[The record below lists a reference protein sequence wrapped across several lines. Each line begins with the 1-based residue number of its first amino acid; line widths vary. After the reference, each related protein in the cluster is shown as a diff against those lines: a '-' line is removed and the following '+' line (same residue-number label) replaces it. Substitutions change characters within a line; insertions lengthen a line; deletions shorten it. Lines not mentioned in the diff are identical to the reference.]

1 MDTCPSSQ
9 QLRALLAHELQG
21 AEAEAV
27 EAHVEQC
34 AACQEAL
41 EEQTAAF
48 PTQQSEP
55 TDQRAGDS
63 DFLRRLQ
70 EQTPHGIRPAPQP
83 ASDAT
88 LAHREAPADAPAQP
102 TVPGYEVLA
111 ELGRGGMGV
120 VYKARHL
127 ALNRVVALKMV
138 LAGGHAG
145 PQELA
150 RFRTE
155 AEAVARLQHPHIVQI
170 YEVGEQNGLPYFSL
184 EFCPGGSLA
193 GQLGGKPLPP
203 ARAAAL
209 VETLARAMHAAH
221 QAGVVHRDLK
231 PANVLL
237 AADGTPKVTDFG
249 LAKKLDESAG
259 PTVSGAIMGTPSYM
273 APEQAGGRRQQIG
286 PATDVYAL
294 GAILYELLTG
304 RSPFRAETATETL
317 LQVLQCEPE
326 PPRRV
331 RPGAPRDLETIA
343 LKCLRKEPR
352 SRYASAG
359 ELADDLR
366 RFQQGEPIQARLP
379 SLCERLW
386 HRRRRLL
393 AAVAVL
399 LVLALL
405 GLLAH
410 VLLGWQQ
417 ERRDREFNEV
427 YARGVQQ
434 FDSGQARQAI
444 ASFDEA
450 FRLRPDALALAQRG
464 RAHVDVREY
473 DRALADSDE
482 ALRLDPENALAYRVR
497 GSALLAL
504 RRHEEA
510 VASLTK
516 AIDLDPQAV
525 IPRRNRATAYL
536 RMRRWPDAAKDID
549 AWLSLAPRDPALYE
563 MRSILHAAQGHWAEA
578 ARDYA
583 LTGSQEASAGGA
595 LFTEAAAHLA
605 DGDRARYRDV
615 CGRLLKLADSTAGTA
630 AAMAMGF
637 FSPSRAAARAFA
649 LAAKPD
655 IEPEQL
661 LRLNDAG
668 PHVPGRPT
676 NIFFQRITA
685 LVWLRVGGRAKDAV
699 RQLEAGLAADRHYS
713 PGINHLLLNIAYRQ
727 LGEEKQAE
735 LALQRALDAGIPVNH
750 VHDTLEYQVL
760 LREVQN
766 ARKPP

>member
-1 MDTCPSSQ
+1 
-9 QLRALLAHELQG
+9 LAHELSG

-27 EAHVEQC
+27 EAHVEVC
-34 AACQEAL
+34 AACQQAL
-41 EEQTAAF
+41 EEQTAAVRKQESG
-48 PTQQSEP
+48 PA
-55 TDQRAGDS
+55 DRRAGDS

-70 EQTPHGIRPAPQP
+70 EQTPLGTRPTPHSAGEATLPLRETPAPG
-83 ASDAT
+83 
-88 LAHREAPADAPAQP
+88 EA
-102 TVPGYEVLA
+102 VPSVAGYELLG

-120 VYKARHL
+120 VYKARHQ

-155 AEAVARLQHPHIVQI
+155 AEAVARLQHPHVVQI
-170 YEVGEQNGLPYFSL
+170 YEIGEHSGLPYFSL
-184 EFCPGGSLA
+184 EFCSGGSLA
-193 GQLGGKPLPP
+193 AQLDGKPLPP

-237 AADGTPKVTDFG
+237 AADGTPKITDFG

-259 PTVSGAIMGTPSYM
+259 PTVSGAILGTPSYM
-273 APEQAGGRRQQIG
+273 APEQAAGRPQQIG

-304 RSPFRAETATETL
+304 RPPFRAETVTETL
-317 LQVLQCEPE
+317 LQVLQRDPE
-326 PPRRV
+326 SPRRV
-331 RPGAPRDLETIA
+331 RPEVPRDLETIA
-343 LKCLRKEPR
+343 LKCLRKEPQ

-359 ELADDLR
+359 ELADDLY
-366 RFQQGEPIQARLP
+366 RFQQGEPIKARP
-379 SLCERLW
+379 QSLRERLW
-386 HRRRRLL
+386 RRRRRLL
-393 AAVAVL
+393 AAAAVL

-444 ASFDEA
+444 ASFEEA
-450 FRLRPDALALAQRG
+450 FRLRPDARALAQRG

-497 GSALLAL
+497 GSVLVAL
-504 RRHEEA
+504 RRYEEA

-525 IPRRNRATAYL
+525 IPRRNRANAYL
-536 RMRRWPDAAKDID
+536 HLRRWPDADKDLD
-549 AWLSLAPRDPALYE
+549 AWFRLARQDPALYE
-563 MRSILHAAQGHWAEA
+563 MRSILNAAQGHWAEA

-583 LTGSQEASAGGA
+583 LTGSREASAGGA

-605 DGDRARYRDV
+605 DGDRARYRDI
-615 CGRLLKLADSTAGTA
+615 CGRLLKMADSTTGTA
-630 AAMAMGF
+630 SAMAMGF

-649 LAAKPD
+649 LAEKPD

-668 PHVPGRPT
+668 PDIPGRPT

-685 LVWLRVGGRAKDAV
+685 MVWLRVGGRARDAV

-713 PGINHLLLNIAYRQ
+713 PGINHLLLNIAHRQ
-727 LGEEKQAE
+727 LGDEKQAE